1 MLISIDL
8 SIKSAGVAIQYTKNN
23 EKHIVLYSPTEY
35 KVNDEKSSYGELNKD
50 KICIFFIHNDVIEKF
65 KKSNLDLKEHYFDRI
80 KHNVK
85 MFMNVLNKTLE
96 TIKESADDKEMKFS
110 IEGYSY
116 GSAKGLNF
124 DIAEYCG
131 LIKYYIEE
139 TYKTKIVV
147 IPPTT
152 IKKFAYK
159 GNATKIEMVD
169 SAMKTNSDLKESF
182 TSMKKY
188 YMKKNSDKNPL
199 YESPFNDLI
208 DAYFQLKYF
217 ESIIN

>member
-110 IEGYSY
+110 IEGFSFN
-116 GSAKGLNF
+116 AKGLGM
-124 DIAEYCG
+124 DIAEFAG
-131 LIKYYIEE
+131 IIKYFIEE
-139 TYKTKIVV
+139 TYKTSVLV

-159 GNATKIEMVD
+159 GNATKEEMVEA
-169 SAMKTNSDLKESF
+169 AMRNDDIRKAFE
-182 TSMKKY
+182 SMKEY
-188 YMKKNSDKNPL
+188 YVKKKSEKNPL
-199 YESPFNDLI
+199 YESPFNDLV

-217 ESIIN
+217 ESIICQ